1 MSYTMKD
8 AVHVDLRV
16 GETDYSGDFGPGDV
30 DLPGPVAD
38 LLVAQGFA
46 SLTTSKS
53 KASKA
58 STDSTDS
65 TPEA

>member
-1 MSYTMKD
+1 MSHTMKD

-16 GETDYSGDFGPGDV
+16 GTFDYSGEYGPGDV

-46 SLTTSKS
+46 TPNVA
-53 KASKA
+53 KAKVSKA
-58 STDSTDS
+58 STTSTES
-65 TPEA
+65 NPEA